1 MPSPAGVAF
10 VAVNAEQAEDWNGVS
25 GREFI
30 EQRERHEQMLGS
42 LRARLLAAA
51 RIQDGEEVLD
61 IGCGCGE
68 TTIPAARAAGSGHA
82 LGADFSRI
90 QIAEARRLAAAA
102 GVTNARFEVADAQVH
117 PFGAGVFNMVL
128 SSLGVMFFDDPAAAF
143 ANLRRAVSAL
153 ADTVPELRKQR
164 FRASTSGV

>member
-61 IGCGCGE
+61 IGCGCGNCGTVVAQHRAYRPE
-68 TTIPAARAAGSGHA
+68 RAAACGYHLHWRPWLHAQILLLSWGTTA
-82 LGADFSRI
+82 LGPEYYCDV
-90 QIAEARRLAAAA
+90 QAAIGPGPHGEVGIVCA
-102 GVTNARFEVADAQVH
+102 GDGR
-117 PFGAGVFNMVL
+117 
-128 SSLGVMFFDDPAAAF
+128 DDSQP
-143 ANLRRAVSAL
+143 
-153 ADTVPELRKQR
+153 
-164 FRASTSGV
+164 